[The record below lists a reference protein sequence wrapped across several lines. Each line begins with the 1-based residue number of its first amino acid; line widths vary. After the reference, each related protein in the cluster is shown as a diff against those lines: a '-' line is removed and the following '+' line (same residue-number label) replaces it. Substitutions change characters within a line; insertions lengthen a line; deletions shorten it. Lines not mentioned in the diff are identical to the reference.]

1 MGVVACVR
9 ACMDAYS
16 GVSFLATHSGKHDNN
31 FGSQGNCGHYS
42 VRRSSFSLPTVWRAV
57 LFEFGP
63 FLRVEQLAGF
73 KSFVCFCT
81 FLLLKK
87 VNEDNVK
94 ELYTRINHGYTT
106 GKNTGSGS

>member
-1 MGVVACVR
+1 MHTPGSPFWQPTPESTTIISAR
-9 ACMDAYS
+9 RETAGIIRSADQ
-16 GVSFLATHSGKHDNN
+16 VSVY
-31 FGSQGNCGHYS
+31 Q
-42 VRRSSFSLPTVWRAV
+42 PMWRAV